1 MAQKLRVERWWN
13 WPQAFTHHFSGMQV
27 IKSLQELNAGRL
39 ATAGGADEGDL
50 LARRERQVQGLED
63 ADLLSGRVAEVCIL
77 ESDVSVNSILKYLGF
92 NVKDIYKRQ
101 YAIWISID
109 ESIHQT
115 SSACI
120 SILKDMHD
128 SSKGGNLY
136 SVFFYSVIFWRS
148 CFI

>member
-1 MAQKLRVERWWN
+1 
-13 WPQAFTHHFSGMQV
+13 MQV

-136 SVFFYSVIFWRS
+136 SVFFYSVIF
-148 CFI
+148 